1 MGFKFSVARATTD
14 DTRAGVRVLARVE
27 AVFFL
32 LRNSLDVMIRV
43 FAIHHHHHQLLFI
56 IMGL

>member
-14 DTRAGVRVLARVE
+14 DTRAGVRVLMRVE
-27 AVFFL
+27 AFFL

-43 FAIHHHHHQLLFI
+43 FAIHHHHQLLFI
-56 IMGL
+56 ITGL